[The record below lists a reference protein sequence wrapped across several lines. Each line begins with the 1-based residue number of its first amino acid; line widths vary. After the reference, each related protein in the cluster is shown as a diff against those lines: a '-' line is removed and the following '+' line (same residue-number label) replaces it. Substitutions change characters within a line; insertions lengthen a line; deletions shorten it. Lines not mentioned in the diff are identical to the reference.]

1 MFDYNKEDLNEM
13 AADLNFV
20 RDTLEKVLRLTEILD
35 FLNSNSSTKRK
46 LALKG
51 GTAINFTVFELPR
64 LSVDIDLDYS
74 VNDTLEEML
83 ENRNTIHEG
92 ILKYLHR
99 ENYSINPNS
108 KSYHS
113 LDSIV
118 ADYINRGGVKDNIKI
133 EINYS
138 LRAHLY
144 EPLNFK
150 LNVNGISTKNDIS
163 VLTGTELFAAKLNAL
178 LSRAAVRDLYDV
190 NNMVEQ
196 NIFDDS
202 SFFALQNAFVFYTAV
217 SQEVIPE
224 VYQISKIDEIKIK
237 EMVVHLLPVIH
248 RGLHVNLEKMK
259 SNAKIFTLKLT
270 DLTENQKEFLS
281 LFRKKVYKPEL
292 LFTDERI
299 LDSIRNH
306 PMIMWKLMDK

>member
-35 FLNSNSSTKRK
+35 FLNSNSSTKGK

-118 ADYINRGGVKDNIKI
+118 ADYINCR
-133 EINYS
+133 
-138 LRAHLY
+138 
-144 EPLNFK
+144 
-150 LNVNGISTKNDIS
+150 
-163 VLTGTELFAAKLNAL
+163 
-178 LSRAAVRDLYDV
+178 
-190 NNMVEQ
+190 
-196 NIFDDS
+196 
-202 SFFALQNAFVFYTAV
+202 
-217 SQEVIPE
+217 
-224 VYQISKIDEIKIK
+224 KIK
-237 EMVVHLLPVIH
+237 CTFEPGCCTGFV
-248 RGLHVNLEKMK
+248 
-259 SNAKIFTLKLT
+259 
-270 DLTENQKEFLS
+270 
-281 LFRKKVYKPEL
+281 
-292 LFTDERI
+292 
-299 LDSIRNH
+299 
-306 PMIMWKLMDK
+306 

>member
-1 MFDYNKEDLNEM
+1 M
-13 AADLNFV
+13 
-20 RDTLEKVLRLTEILD
+20 
-35 FLNSNSSTKRK
+35 
-46 LALKG
+46 
-51 GTAINFTVFELPR
+51 
-64 LSVDIDLDYS
+64 
-74 VNDTLEEML
+74 
-83 ENRNTIHEG
+83 
-92 ILKYLHR
+92 
-99 ENYSINPNS
+99 
-108 KSYHS
+108 
-113 LDSIV
+113 
-118 ADYINRGGVKDNIKI
+118 
-133 EINYS
+133 
-138 LRAHLY
+138 
-144 EPLNFK
+144 
-150 LNVNGISTKNDIS
+150 
-163 VLTGTELFAAKLNAL
+163 
-178 LSRAAVRDLYDV
+178 SRAAVRDLYDV

-259 SNAKIFTLKLT
+259 SNAKTFTLKLT

-292 LFTDERI
+292 LFTDKRI